1 MWISLSTPQGVLFE
15 EYLSIL
21 ENILARVRYPFRF
34 PTGIRLSNGVVFR
47 VLVQTTKGAHRPFLG
62 YRYLGCPLVDV
73 GSTPQPC
80 RSIPWMSVINNDM
93 VEVYYQ
99 HQQEDIQ
106 GIGSQETVDVSLRL
120 DQHPK
125 YNTIR
130 QAYSRWMPS
139 CSYIKNKDVV
149 DCIQKT
155 TEL

>member
-34 PTGIRLSNGVVFR
+34 PTGIRLTNGVVFR
-47 VLVQTTKGAHRPFLG
+47 VLVQTKGAHRPFLG
-62 YRYLGCPLVDV
+62 SGYLGWPFLDV

-80 RSIPWMSVINNDM
+80 RSIPWMSVINNEM

-99 HQQEDIQ
+99 HQEEAIQ
-106 GIGSQETVDVSLRL
+106 GIRSPETGDVPLRL

-125 YNTIR
+125 
-130 QAYSRWMPS
+130 
-139 CSYIKNKDVV
+139 
-149 DCIQKT
+149 
-155 TEL
+155 